1 MTIERPM
8 FPPRAESVDSPSP
21 FEGVDLAN
29 NVIKFPFGV
38 SRRAHARKPRS
49 MPATEIIHD
58 DRPKAGSA
66 TAGNGRLRE
75 ERNEVWRM
83 AEAATRYW
91 KARLDFEDAVEGAQ
105 RIEILEGSFHPAVD
119 PHGRIPMVGRYR
131 EALVKQLLTPAW
143 DVASVNWKQA
153 ALARGQHRYTDVKP
167 ERIER
172 AIADDLAFLAAHPV
186 RQSNSEAMAHQREF
200 KEAMR
205 QRIRD
210 IAASRDLS
218 DEEIKP
224 ALTLK
229 HHEFVKFTEKHGV
242 NIEWLLEGKGR
253 IFEKDPIRLGPNST
267 GAEFAAVVATMPM
280 ADQRAIEAMS
290 APIGQKA

>member
-1 MTIERPM
+1 MGTP
-8 FPPRAESVDSPSP
+8 
-21 FEGVDLAN
+21 EG
-29 NVIKFPFGV
+29 
-38 SRRAHARKPRS
+38 RS
-49 MPATEIIHD
+49 
-58 DRPKAGSA
+58 
-66 TAGNGRLRE
+66 
-75 ERNEVWRM
+75 
-83 AEAATRYW
+83 
-91 KARLDFEDAVEGAQ
+91 
-105 RIEILEGSFHPAVD
+105 HPAVND
-119 PHGRIPMVGRYR
+119 HGRIPMVGRYR
-131 EALVKQLLTPAW
+131 AALVKQLLTPAW
-143 DVASVNWKQA
+143 DTASVKWKQM

-224 ALTLK
+224 VLKLK
-229 HHEFVKFTEKHGV
+229 HHEIAEFTEKHGV
-242 NIEWLLEGKGR
+242 NLEWLQARGASSRKT
-253 IFEKDPIRLGPNST
+253 RLGWTRTRPGPSSPRWSRRCRCLISRRSEPWL
-267 GAEFAAVVATMPM
+267 A
-280 ADQRAIEAMS
+280 RCCRSAISEAP